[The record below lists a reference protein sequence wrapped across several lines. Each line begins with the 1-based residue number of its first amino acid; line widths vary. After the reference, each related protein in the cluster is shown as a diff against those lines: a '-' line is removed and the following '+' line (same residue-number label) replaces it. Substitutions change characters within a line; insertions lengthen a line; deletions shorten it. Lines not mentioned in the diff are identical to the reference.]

1 MDSKLSKNKNNANK
15 KKLSLDEAAK
25 TCSPLQTALDLWK
38 NITFN
43 YTSTDTPD
51 YTVTETKK

>member
-51 YTVTETKK
+51 TS